1 MSTSDSLSTKSSSI
15 KRKIIKKVGTVLFS
29 FMLTVVIQSS
39 YAASE
44 NDFLDMDVFFKELK
58 TPNGANFEI
67 ISELE
72 QLKIK
77 NQPVDI
83 EKGHEAE
90 SIRRILKDY
99 NTLILQNKNSF
110 KIFVISRKDQ
120 NQKQIQEPS
129 DLGRFA
135 KNYIQNINT
144 KNQRF
149 YGSENDYYEVYKQEI
164 ALNRNNLDQALE
176 NANSMDEYYAIYK
189 EMGSESIGGPLEHVL
204 INATSPDEYY
214 QNYVSTIPLVK
225 PELQGFGTVD
235 QYYEAYKTINN

>member
-1 MSTSDSLSTKSSSI
+1 MFTSDSLATKTSFI
-15 KRKIIKKVGTVLFS
+15 KRKIAKKVGTIIIF
-29 FMLTVVIQSS
+29 FILTLDIQSS

-58 TPNGANFEI
+58 TTSGANFEI

-110 KIFVISRKDQ
+110 KIFVISRRDQ
-120 NQKQIQEPS
+120 YQKQIQEPS
-129 DLGRFA
+129 DLSGFA
-135 KNYIQNINT
+135 KNEIRNINT
-144 KNQRF
+144 ENKRF

-164 ALNRNNLDQALE
+164 ALKRNNLDRALE

-189 EMGSESIGGPLEHVL
+189 EMNSESIRDPLEHGL
-204 INATSPDEYY
+204 IKATSPDEYY

-235 QYYEAYKTINN
+235 QYYEVYKTINN